1 MPRCTPCI
9 IPYNGKVR
17 QESLQFRE
25 PMTAGVV
32 LFTKS
37 SREGHDF
44 AAIIFYSILVP
55 NKRTYLFF
63 LPLLFSNTHRQKA
76 LTLPRSGSSV
86 VLRQAVRFCVHQP
99 PLSKA
104 DSPYQGES
112 AFRKGATVE
121 KILQCS
127 QKIHAAVTILPQLSG
142 ILYASP
148 ERMKIFLLLLSLL
161 YKHTQ
166 ANGPDHPGQGRLPFC
181 RRCEGMLQ
189 GNIEKLSAA
198 RSRANSL
205 SSS

>member
-37 SREGHDF
+37 SREGHGF
-44 AAIIFYSILVP
+44 AAIIFYSVLVP

-99 PLSKA
+99 PLSK
-104 DSPYQGES
+104 GGGT
-112 AFRKGATVE
+112 GAARDGRIPTTG
-121 KILQCS
+121 K
-127 QKIHAAVTILPQLSG
+127 LSWKRNPSVIACG
-142 ILYASP
+142 DASP
-148 ERMKIFLLLLSLL
+148 LS
-161 YKHTQ
+161 
-166 ANGPDHPGQGRLPFC
+166 QGGHSGKDSAMFTKNSC
-181 RRCEGMLQ
+181 RRHD
-189 GNIEKLSAA
+189 SAA
-198 RSRANSL
+198 IIRYSIRVPRKNEDFSPITL
-205 SSS
+205 SPLQTHTGKRP

>member
-17 QESLQFRE
+17 QESFRVSGS
-25 PMTAGVV
+25 MAACIV

-63 LPLLFSNTHRQKA
+63 LTLLFSNTHRQKT
-76 LTLPRSGSSV
+76 LTPTPVRVFCRLSV
-86 VLRQAVRFCVHQP
+86 IARRGAAPTWQSVLKNRNVHKKFMPPSRFCRNYPVFYTRT
-99 PLSKA
+99 KK
-104 DSPYQGES
+104 E
-112 AFRKGATVE
+112 
-121 KILQCS
+121 I
-127 QKIHAAVTILPQLSG
+127 
-142 ILYASP
+142 
-148 ERMKIFLLLLSLL
+148 KIFLLLLSLL

-166 ANGPDHPGQGRLPFC
+166 ANGPDHIPGQGRLSFC
-181 RRCEGMLQ
+181 CHCAGTLQ
-189 GNIEKLSAA
+189 GNMEKLSVT
-198 RSRANSL
+198 RSRAKRL

>member
-17 QESLQFRE
+17 QESFWGSGS
-25 PMTAGVV
+25 MAACIV

-99 PLSKA
+99 PLSK
-104 DSPYQGES
+104 GGGT
-112 AFRKGATVE
+112 GAARDGRIPTTG
-121 KILQCS
+121 K
-127 QKIHAAVTILPQLSG
+127 LSWKRNPSVIACG
-142 ILYASP
+142 DASP
-148 ERMKIFLLLLSLL
+148 LS
-161 YKHTQ
+161 
-166 ANGPDHPGQGRLPFC
+166 QGGHSGKDSAMFTKNSC
-181 RRCEGMLQ
+181 RRHD
-189 GNIEKLSAA
+189 SAA
-198 RSRANSL
+198 IIRYSIRVPRKNEDFSPITL
-205 SSS
+205 SPLQTHTGKRP

>member
-44 AAIIFYSILVP
+44 AAIILYPILVP
-55 NKRTYLFF
+55 NEMTYLFF
-63 LPLLFSNTHRQKA
+63 LPLLFSNTHRQKT
-76 LTLPRSGSSV
+76 LTPPRSGSSV
-86 VLRQAVRFCVHQP
+86 VYLSLRGAQRRGNPSPASPKNRNVHKKFIPPSRFCRNYPVFYTRT
-99 PLSKA
+99 KK
-104 DSPYQGES
+104 E
-112 AFRKGATVE
+112 
-121 KILQCS
+121 I
-127 QKIHAAVTILPQLSG
+127 
-142 ILYASP
+142 
-148 ERMKIFLLLLSLL
+148 KIFLLLLSLL

-166 ANGPDHPGQGRLPFC
+166 ANGPDHIPGQGRLSFC
-181 RRCEGMLQ
+181 CHCAGTLQ
-189 GNIEKLSAA
+189 GNMEKLSAT

>member
-44 AAIIFYSILVP
+44 AAIILYPMLVP
-55 NKRTYLFF
+55 NEMTYLFF

-86 VLRQAVRFCVHQP
+86 VF
-99 PLSKA
+99 
-104 DSPYQGES
+104 
-112 AFRKGATVE
+112 
-121 KILQCS
+121 
-127 QKIHAAVTILPQLSG
+127 
-142 ILYASP
+142 
-148 ERMKIFLLLLSLL
+148 LSLRGGV
-161 YKHTQ
+161 Q
-166 ANGPDHPGQGRLPFC
+166 P
-181 RRCEGMLQ
+181 RR
-189 GNIEKLSAA
+189 GNPS
-198 RSRANSL
+198 
-205 SSS
+205 

>member
-17 QESLQFRE
+17 QESFWVSGS
-25 PMTAGVV
+25 MAACIV

-99 PLSKA
+99 PLSKGGGTGA
-104 DSPYQGES
+104 ARDGRIPTTGKLSWKRNPSVIACGDASPLSQGGQETGNGFPRCCAVVGGS
-112 AFRKGATVE
+112 AALRMRRTPCGCCASRNDNS
-121 KILQCS
+121 I
-127 QKIHAAVTILPQLSG
+127 ILPPRGKAAGRVS
-142 ILYASP
+142 AS
-148 ERMKIFLLLLSLL
+148 L
-161 YKHTQ
+161 
-166 ANGPDHPGQGRLPFC
+166 
-181 RRCEGMLQ
+181 
-189 GNIEKLSAA
+189 
-198 RSRANSL
+198 
-205 SSS
+205 

>member
-44 AAIIFYSILVP
+44 AAIILYPILVP
-55 NKRTYLFF
+55 NEMTYLFF
-63 LPLLFSNTHRQKA
+63 LPLLFSNTHRQKT
-76 LTLPRSGSSV
+76 LTPTPVRVFCRLFAIARRGAAPTRRS
-86 VLRQAVRFCVHQP
+86 VLKNCNVHKKFIPPSRFCRNYPVFYTRT
-99 PLSKA
+99 KK
-104 DSPYQGES
+104 E
-112 AFRKGATVE
+112 
-121 KILQCS
+121 I
-127 QKIHAAVTILPQLSG
+127 
-142 ILYASP
+142 
-148 ERMKIFLLLLSLL
+148 KIFLLLLSLL

-166 ANGPDHPGQGRLPFC
+166 ANGPDHIPGQGRLSFC
-181 RRCEGMLQ
+181 CHCAGTLQ
-189 GNIEKLSAA
+189 GNMEKLSAT
-198 RSRANSL
+198 RSRAKRL

>member
-17 QESLQFRE
+17 QESFRVSGS
-25 PMTAGVV
+25 MAACIV

-86 VLRQAVRFCVHQP
+86 VFLSLRGGAQP
-99 PLSKA
+99 RRGDP
-104 DSPYQGES
+104 
-112 AFRKGATVE
+112 
-121 KILQCS
+121 S
-127 QKIHAAVTILPQLSG
+127 QKIAMFTKNS
-142 ILYASP
+142 
-148 ERMKIFLLLLSLL
+148 
-161 YKHTQ
+161 
-166 ANGPDHPGQGRLPFC
+166 C
-181 RRCEGMLQ
+181 RRHD
-189 GNIEKLSAA
+189 SAA
-198 RSRANSL
+198 IIRYSIRVPRKNEDFSPITL
-205 SSS
+205 SPLQTHTGKRP

>member
-44 AAIIFYSILVP
+44 AAIILYPILVP
-55 NKRTYLFF
+55 NEMTYLFF
-63 LPLLFSNTHRQKA
+63 LPLLFSNTHRQKT
-76 LTLPRSGSSV
+76 LTPPRSGSSV
-86 VLRQAVRFCVHQP
+86 VYLSLRGAQRRGNPSPASPKNRNVHKKFIPPSRFCRNYPVFYTRT
-99 PLSKA
+99 KK
-104 DSPYQGES
+104 E
-112 AFRKGATVE
+112 
-121 KILQCS
+121 I
-127 QKIHAAVTILPQLSG
+127 
-142 ILYASP
+142 
-148 ERMKIFLLLLSLL
+148 KIFLLLLSLL

-166 ANGPDHPGQGRLPFC
+166 ANGPDHIPGQGRLSFC

-189 GNIEKLSAA
+189 GNIEKLCAA
-198 RSRANSL
+198 RLRANSL

>member
-17 QESLQFRE
+17 QESFWVSGS
-25 PMTAGVV
+25 MAACIV

-37 SREGHDF
+37 SREGHGF

-99 PLSKA
+99 PLSK
-104 DSPYQGES
+104 GGGT
-112 AFRKGATVE
+112 GAARDGRIPTTG
-121 KILQCS
+121 K
-127 QKIHAAVTILPQLSG
+127 LSWKRNPSVIACG
-142 ILYASP
+142 DASP
-148 ERMKIFLLLLSLL
+148 LS
-161 YKHTQ
+161 
-166 ANGPDHPGQGRLPFC
+166 QGGHSGKDSAMFTKNSF
-181 RRCEGMLQ
+181 RRHD
-189 GNIEKLSAA
+189 SAA
-198 RSRANSL
+198 IIRYSIRVPRKNEDFSPITL
-205 SSS
+205 SPLQTHTGKRP